1 MKRNLKLTVFSLL
14 LALFGAVACL
24 DLDNRPQ
31 GDVFLLTP
39 DLPAETYN
47 YAAPDLPE
55 HFVSALQSFPTNNT
69 FSNVD
74 LGNGIPVIDPISGF
88 ISDPRFGSFA
98 NPVVTNDGATLGR
111 VLFYDPQLSVNNSIS
126 CSSCHFQEA
135 GFADP
140 RRFSKGFGG
149 KVTPRNSM
157 AIVNPGLNNHLFW
170 DSRANGVS
178 DLVLQPVQNHIE
190 MGMEKLDML
199 EQKIARVEYYPE
211 LFQKAFGDSQ
221 ITRDRIASALSQFLC
236 SMVTTKTRFDQ
247 GVAVNFDNYTTLEK
261 MGKDLFF
268 SERTQCSGCHSGVNF
283 AAPDFPGGEYG
294 APEVKG
300 SANIGLD
307 LSYKDNGLGNGKFRI
322 PSLRNIE
329 LTSPYMHD
337 GRFATLEEVV
347 NHYNSGIQAHNHLDA
362 KLKGN
367 DGLPRRMNLSSM
379 EKQALIAFLKTLTDR
394 TITQDPKFSSPFK

>member
-1 MKRNLKLTVFSLL
+1 MKRNLKLTVFAL
-14 LALFGAVACL
+14 LALFGVVACL
-24 DLDNRPQ
+24 DLDNKPQ
-31 GDVFLLTP
+31 PDVFLLTP
-39 DLPAETYN
+39 ELPAEPYN
-47 YAAPDLPE
+47 YAEPELPA
-55 HFVSALQSFPTNNT
+55 HFVNALQTFPFNNT

-74 LGNGIPVIDPISGF
+74 LGNGIPVIDPIFGD
-88 ISDPRFGSFA
+88 ISDPRLSAPA
-98 NPVVTNDGATLGR
+98 NPIVTNDGATLGR
-111 VLFYDPQLSVNNSIS
+111 VLFYDPQMSVNNSIS
-126 CSSCHFQEA
+126 CASCHFQEA

-149 KVTPRNSM
+149 KITPRNSM
-157 AIVNPGLNNHLFW
+157 SIVNPGFNNHLFW
-170 DSRANGVS
+170 DSRATSVT

-190 MGMEKLDML
+190 MGMEKLDVL

-221 ITRDRIASALSQFLC
+221 VTRDRISSALSQFLC
-236 SMVTTKTRFDQ
+236 SMVTTNSRFDQ
-247 GVAVNFDNYTTLEK
+247 GVQSNFDNYTTMEK

-283 AAPDFPGGEYG
+283 AAPDFPGGDYG

-307 LSYKDNGLGNGKFRI
+307 LVYKDNGLGNGKFRI

-329 LTSPYMHD
+329 LSAPYMHD
-337 GRFATLEEVV
+337 GRFANLEEVV
-347 NHYNSGIQAHNHLDA
+347 NHYNSGIQAHSHLDD
-362 KLKGN
+362 KLKGS
-367 DGLPRRMNLSSM
+367 DGLPRRMNLSGM

-394 TITQDPKFSSPFK
+394 TITQDQKFSSPFN